1 MDRAAKNY
9 LGAGLAALGLFIAVG
24 FGWTYYNNVSSLRA
38 AVLEKEETLAER
50 QNILANI
57 AKLKEEYKSRAAEV
71 KKISEFIPAKKSLAE
86 MVSGLNEIATTSGN
100 LITDISAGK
109 VENND
114 NPYSTLSINISSS
127 GTYYTLRQL
136 LANIEKN
143 IRMMDVSVLEIG
155 SSQGGASN
163 NLNAKLI
170 VNTYYL
176 K

>member
-1 MDRAAKNY
+1 MGKASKNY
-9 LGAGLAALGLFIAVG
+9 TGAGLAALGLFILIG
-24 FGWTYYNNVSSLRA
+24 FGWPYYNNISSLRT
-38 AVLEKEETLAER
+38 AVAEKESLLTER
-50 QNILANI
+50 QNTMANI
-57 AKLKEEYKSRAAEV
+57 AKLKSEYASRGAEV

-86 MVSGLNEIATTSGN
+86 IVSGLNEIANTSGN
-100 LITDISAGK
+100 LITDISVGK
-109 VENND
+109 VESND

-136 LANIEKN
+136 LSNIEKN

-155 SSQGGASN
+155 SNQSGSGSALST
-163 NLNAKLI
+163 KLI